1 MPEPTTETGRS
12 GRDPADVITEALFGW
27 TNVLGAEAGRAV
39 LDALRA
45 EYGDGM
51 WGWPINGLVIP
62 VPVETAAERERRRLD
77 QRTVRE
83 GPNGPP
89 PPGYTYRAGIFPP
102 RVRHG

>member
-1 MPEPTTETGRS
+1 MPEH
-12 GRDPADVITEALFGW
+12 RDPADVITAAIQD
-27 TNVLGAEAGRAV
+27 VLEVDPPGVAARAASAV

-51 WGWPINGLVIP
+51 WGWPIDGNVIP

-77 QRTVRE
+77 QRTVKE

-89 PPGYTYRAGIFPP
+89 PPGYTYRAGIYPP